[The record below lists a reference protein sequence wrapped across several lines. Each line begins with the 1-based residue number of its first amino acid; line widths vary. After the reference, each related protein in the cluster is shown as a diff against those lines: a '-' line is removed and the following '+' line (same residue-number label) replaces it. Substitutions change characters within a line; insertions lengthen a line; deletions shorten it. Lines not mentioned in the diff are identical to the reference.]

1 MKIFYIS
8 LILFVINTIADEF
21 IVIDVR
27 TPEEFKEGHIEE
39 SSNVEWQIISSIIDE
54 VKKDQKIYL
63 YCRSGRRS
71 QNATNTLIDLGY
83 EDVTNL
89 GGIKDAAI
97 FLQRNITEWKIFLA
111 FYQSFL
117 IKKLYAAMEVVFEL

>member
-1 MKIFYIS
+1 MKIFYIF
-8 LILFVINTIADEF
+8 LILFGITTIADEF

-27 TPEEFKEGHIEE
+27 TSAEFNAGHIEE

-63 YCRSGRRS
+63 YCRSGGRS
-71 QNATNTLIDLGY
+71 QNATDILIDLGY

-89 GGIKDAAI
+89 GGIKDATI
-97 FLQRNITEWKIFLA
+97 FLERNITE
-111 FYQSFL
+111 
-117 IKKLYAAMEVVFEL
+117 

>member
-1 MKIFYIS
+1 LKIFYIF
-8 LILFVINTIADEF
+8 LIFFGINAISDEF

-27 TPEEFKEGHIEE
+27 TSEEFNAGHIEE
-39 SSNVEWQIISSIIDE
+39 SSNVEWQNISSIIDK

-71 QNATNTLIDLGY
+71 QNATDILIDLGY

-97 FLQRNITEWKIFLA
+97 FLDRNITE
-111 FYQSFL
+111 
-117 IKKLYAAMEVVFEL
+117 

>member
-1 MKIFYIS
+1 MKIFYIF
-8 LILFVINTIADEF
+8 LILLGINTIADDF

-27 TPEEFKEGHIEE
+27 TSQEFKAGHIED
-39 SSNVEWQIISSIIDE
+39 SSNVEWEVISSIIDE
-54 VKKDQKIYL
+54 VKKDQQIYL

-71 QNATNTLIDLGY
+71 QNATNILIDLGY

-97 FLQRNITEWKIFLA
+97 FLERNITE
-111 FYQSFL
+111 
-117 IKKLYAAMEVVFEL
+117 

>member
-1 MKIFYIS
+1 MKIFYIF
-8 LILFVINTIADEF
+8 LILFGINNIADEF
-21 IVIDVR
+21 VVIDVR
-27 TPEEFKEGHIEE
+27 TPEEFKTGYIEE
-39 SSNVEWQIISSIIDE
+39 SFNVEWQIISSIIDE

-83 EDVTNL
+83 EDVINL

-97 FLQRNITEWKIFLA
+97 FLDRNITE
-111 FYQSFL
+111 
-117 IKKLYAAMEVVFEL
+117 

>member
-1 MKIFYIS
+1 LKIFYIFI
-8 LILFVINTIADEF
+8 ILLGINTTADEF

-39 SSNVEWQIISSIIDE
+39 SSNVEWQTISSIIDE

-83 EDVTNL
+83 EDVINL

-97 FLQRNITEWKIFLA
+97 FLDRNITE
-111 FYQSFL
+111 
-117 IKKLYAAMEVVFEL
+117 

>member
-8 LILFVINTIADEF
+8 LILFGINTIADEF

-71 QNATNTLIDLGY
+71 QKATDILIDLGY
-83 EDVTNL
+83 GDVTNL

-97 FLQRNITEWKIFLA
+97 FLERNITE
-111 FYQSFL
+111 
-117 IKKLYAAMEVVFEL
+117 

>member
-1 MKIFYIS
+1 MKIFYIFI
-8 LILFVINTIADEF
+8 ILFGITTIADEF

-27 TPEEFKEGHIEE
+27 TSEEFNEGHIEE
-39 SSNVEWQIISSIIDE
+39 SYNVEWQTISSIIDE

-63 YCRSGRRS
+63 YCRSGIRS
-71 QNATNTLIDLGY
+71 QKATDILIDLGY

-97 FLQRNITEWKIFLA
+97 FLERNITE
-111 FYQSFL
+111 
-117 IKKLYAAMEVVFEL
+117 

>member
-1 MKIFYIS
+1 MKIFYIF
-8 LILFVINTIADEF
+8 LILFGINTIADEF

-39 SSNVEWQIISSIIDE
+39 SSNVEWQTISSIIDE

-83 EDVTNL
+83 EDVINL

-97 FLQRNITEWKIFLA
+97 FLDRNITEWKIFLVS
-111 FYQSFL
+111 YQNFP
-117 IKKLYAAMEVVFEL
+117 IKKLYALTEEVLEL

>member
-1 MKIFYIS
+1 MKIFYIF
-8 LILFVINTIADEF
+8 LILFGITTIADEF

-27 TPEEFKEGHIEE
+27 TSEEFNAGHIEK

-71 QNATNTLIDLGY
+71 QKATDILIDLGY

-97 FLQRNITEWKIFLA
+97 FLDRKITE
-111 FYQSFL
+111 
-117 IKKLYAAMEVVFEL
+117 

>member
-1 MKIFYIS
+1 MKIFYIF
-8 LILFVINTIADEF
+8 LIFFGINAISDEF

-27 TPEEFKEGHIEE
+27 TSEEFNAGHIEE
-39 SSNVEWQIISSIIDE
+39 SSNVEWQNISSIIDK

-71 QNATNTLIDLGY
+71 QNATNILIDLGY

-89 GGIKDAAI
+89 GGIKDAAV
-97 FLQRNITEWKIFLA
+97 FLERNITE
-111 FYQSFL
+111 
-117 IKKLYAAMEVVFEL
+117 

>member
-1 MKIFYIS
+1 MKIFYIF
-8 LILFVINTIADEF
+8 LILFGINNIADEF
-21 IVIDVR
+21 VVIDVR
-27 TPEEFKEGHIEE
+27 TPEEFKTGYIEE
-39 SSNVEWQIISSIIDE
+39 SFNVEWQIISSIIDE

-83 EDVTNL
+83 EDVINL

-97 FLQRNITEWKIFLA
+97 FLERNITE
-111 FYQSFL
+111 
-117 IKKLYAAMEVVFEL
+117 

>member
-8 LILFVINTIADEF
+8 LILFGINTIADEF

-71 QNATNTLIDLGY
+71 QKATDILIDLGY

-97 FLQRNITEWKIFLA
+97 FLERNITE
-111 FYQSFL
+111 
-117 IKKLYAAMEVVFEL
+117 

>member
-1 MKIFYIS
+1 MKIFYTF
-8 LILFVINTIADEF
+8 LILFGITTIADEF

-27 TPEEFKEGHIEE
+27 TSEEFNAGHIEK

-83 EDVTNL
+83 EDVINL

-97 FLQRNITEWKIFLA
+97 FLDRNITE
-111 FYQSFL
+111 
-117 IKKLYAAMEVVFEL
+117 

>member
-1 MKIFYIS
+1 MKIFYIF
-8 LILFVINTIADEF
+8 LILFGINNIADEF

-71 QNATNTLIDLGY
+71 QKATDILIDLGY
-83 EDVTNL
+83 EDVINL

-97 FLQRNITEWKIFLA
+97 FLDRNITE
-111 FYQSFL
+111 
-117 IKKLYAAMEVVFEL
+117 

>member
-1 MKIFYIS
+1 MKIFYTF
-8 LILFVINTIADEF
+8 LILFVINAISDDF

-27 TPEEFKEGHIEE
+27 TPEEYKAGHIEE
-39 SSNVEWQIISSIIDE
+39 SSNIEWEIISSIIDD

-71 QNATNTLIDLGY
+71 QNATDILIDLGY

-97 FLQRNITEWKIFLA
+97 FLERNITE
-111 FYQSFL
+111 
-117 IKKLYAAMEVVFEL
+117 

>member
-1 MKIFYIS
+1 MKIFITF
-8 LILFVINTIADEF
+8 LILFGVYAITDDF

-27 TPEEFKEGHIEE
+27 TPEEYSAGHIEE
-39 SSNVEWQIISSIIDE
+39 SSNVEWKIISSIIDE

-71 QNATNTLIDLGY
+71 QNATDILIDLGY

-97 FLQRNITEWKIFLA
+97 FLERNITE
-111 FYQSFL
+111 
-117 IKKLYAAMEVVFEL
+117 

>member
-1 MKIFYIS
+1 LKILYIF
-8 LILFVINTIADEF
+8 LILFSINTIANDF

-27 TPEEFKEGHIEE
+27 TPEEFKTGHIEE
-39 SSNVEWQIISSIIDE
+39 SSNIEWQIISSIIDE

-71 QNATNTLIDLGY
+71 QNATDILIDLGY

-89 GGIKDAAI
+89 GGIRDAAI
-97 FLQRNITEWKIFLA
+97 FLERNIIE
-111 FYQSFL
+111 
-117 IKKLYAAMEVVFEL
+117 

>member
-1 MKIFYIS
+1 MKIFYIF
-8 LILFVINTIADEF
+8 LILLGINTIADDF

-27 TPEEFKEGHIEE
+27 TPEEFKAGHIED
-39 SSNVEWQIISSIIDE
+39 SYNVEWEVISSIIDE
-54 VKKDQKIYL
+54 VKKDQQIYL

-71 QNATNTLIDLGY
+71 QNATNILIDLGY

-97 FLQRNITEWKIFLA
+97 YLERNITE
-111 FYQSFL
+111 
-117 IKKLYAAMEVVFEL
+117 